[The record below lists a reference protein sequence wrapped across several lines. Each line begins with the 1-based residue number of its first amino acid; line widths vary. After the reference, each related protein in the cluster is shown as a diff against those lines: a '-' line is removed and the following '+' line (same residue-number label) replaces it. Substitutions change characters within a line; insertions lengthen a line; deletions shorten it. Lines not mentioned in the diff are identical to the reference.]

1 MSPLTDHEDPRRV
14 KSRQRVLAAAVDLL
28 REEGHAGLTIEAVAA
43 RSGVAKT
50 TIYRQF
56 ADREELH
63 LAAVHSVGCQI
74 AMAHTADLI
83 ADVAAFCQ
91 SLNQMLRTSDF
102 GALLPT
108 ALDGAERSES
118 FAGMMH
124 EVGVQR
130 RRVLGERLR
139 LAQADGVLS
148 VEVDLDLVTSQL
160 VGTLFYRRFISRQP
174 TGPAFVGRHVTAVL
188 TPLVC
193 AMPAA
198 PASPVRGAP
207 TRSRR

>member
-1 MSPLTDHEDPRRV
+1 MASLRTDQEDPRRAR
-14 KSRQRVLAAAVDLL
+14 SRSRALAAAVEIL

-43 RSGVAKT
+43 RSRVAKS

-74 AMAHTADLI
+74 AIAYTTDLTADLT
-83 ADVAAFCQ
+83 AFCQ
-91 SLNQMLRTSDF
+91 ALDRMLRSSDF

-108 ALDGAERSES
+108 ALDGAERSAS

-130 RRVLGERLR
+130 RRMLTDRLR
-139 LAQADGVLS
+139 VAQGDDALPGD
-148 VEVDLDLVTSQL
+148 VDLDVLTSQL
-160 VGTLFYRRFISRQP
+160 VGALFYRRFISRQA
-174 TGPAFVGRHVTAVL
+174 TGPAFVARHVAAVI
-188 TPLVC
+188 TPLVSTTS
-193 AMPAA
+193 
-198 PASPVRGAP
+198 ASSGSDV
-207 TRSRR
+207 RSRSTR